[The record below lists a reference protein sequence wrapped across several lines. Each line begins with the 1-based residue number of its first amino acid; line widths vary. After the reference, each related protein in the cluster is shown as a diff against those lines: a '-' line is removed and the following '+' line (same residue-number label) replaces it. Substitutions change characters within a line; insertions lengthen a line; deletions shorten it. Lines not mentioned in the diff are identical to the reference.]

1 MIIFILIL
9 FLGSTL
15 EISIYELPQFS
26 SIEVRGTSY
35 IYLNIA
41 NYEKDE
47 IYIDIS
53 GYGTQK
59 YSSGEIEYYLD
70 IQFEYFFSNSNSDID
85 FQSNT
90 FSIKSSVGRSSSGS
104 YVTNNYSISLSEKKK
119 YLLIKIIGHSYDSY
133 KITHTKIN
141 PMWTAYIIGGI
152 FGLILIIALFCWV
165 KDCIEKRRLN
175 KKCKNIQP
183 LVPDNQTLT
192 TGYNSQISN
201 PPNYAPQSSPGYIPQ
216 GQPEYNPPSQ
226 QQYIPSSTPI
236 NQI

>member
-1 MIIFILIL
+1 MKIFILIL

-15 EISIYELPQFS
+15 EISISELPQFS
-26 SIEVRGTSY
+26 SIEVKGTSY
-35 IYLNIA
+35 IYLNID

-47 IYIDIS
+47 IYIDVS

-59 YSSGEIEYYLD
+59 YSYGETEYYLD

-90 FSIKSSVGRSSSGS
+90 FSIKSSVGRSFAGS

-119 YLLIKIIGHSYDSY
+119 YLLIKIIGYSNVSY

-141 PMWTAYIIGGI
+141 PMWTVYIIGGI

-183 LVPDNQTLT
+183 LVPDNQALT
-192 TGYNSQISN
+192 TGYNSQISC
-201 PPNYAPQSSPGYIPQ
+201 PPIYSPQSSPGYTPQ
-216 GQPEYNPPSQ
+216 EQPGYIPPSQ
-226 QQYIPSSTPI
+226 QQYIPTSTPI
-236 NQI
+236 NQN